1 MHKKQDITMTML
13 SVTRALLLSALL
25 LLISSA
31 IIDIQT
37 ELLSTGEDVDAFVQ
51 KKIAGET
58 ATI

>member
-37 ELLSTGEDVDAFVQ
+37 DLLSTGEDVDAFVQ

>member
-1 MHKKQDITMTML
+1 ML

-37 ELLSTGEDVDAFVQ
+37 DLLSTGEDVDAFVQ